1 VCAKRISRGLGVG
14 WVLNSSAQNLKI
26 IYDMK
31 TIWKGI
37 KFLGKAYVN
46 SYSAYYSDLIK
57 KGIYPP
63 INV

>member
-1 VCAKRISRGLGVG
+1 MCAKRISRGLGVG

-37 KFLGKAYVN
+37 KFLGRTYVN
-46 SYSAYYSDLIK
+46 SYSVLYADLIK

-63 INV
+63 INI